1 MVGRS
6 VGAVRAVSAV
16 GPRLLVRGEGFGG
29 GRGFGLGLGLRLRRQ
44 RGQLVDC
51 VVVADLVD
59 GVEDAVGVLA
69 HGQHE
74 KGLLQLHAD
83 VLDGLDGPRGEDR
96 GEHGADGA
104 ERGVVREGER
114 VGPEEHQPRRVAREA
129 GRQRRAQHP
138 LARSEHG
145 AQALH
150 LLVEL
155 AHVDAVNG
163 ADAAR
168 DGLAHEREHLDHR
181 VAAVVL
187 DLGHAVEVGDVLA
200 VRVDVAQLGEELRVH
215 AVPER
220 RRLAVEAL
228 HVVVAALGVEV
239 EVEHDGVGLEQLEHA
254 GLLVGVLEPHLGLAG
269 HVADGVVGV
278 PPEDTAL
285 LETPVASVEAEASQ
299 DADSG
304 RGSPKSGWRDGQHG
318 VGGTRDHDLIVVGKT
333 QRNASCHTKLGKEET
348 LDGAALKDVDHV
360 ADAPVG
366 APVVRPIERREV
378 QVAARAAAVVAQE
391 AVGAEPHGIV
401 GLEHRA
407 TFAFSARDPKLRL
420 REVVRVRLERH
431 LGRAGGGRRRRKRLH
446 LLEARLRPR
455 SDGADGGAGGA

>member
-6 VGAVRAVSAV
+6 VGAVRAVRAV

-29 GRGFGLGLGLRLRRQ
+29 GRGFGLGFGLRLRRQ

-69 HGQHE
+69 HGQHKE
-74 KGLLQLHAD
+74 GLLQLHAD

-155 AHVDAVNG
+155 AHVDAVDG

-269 HVADGVVGV
+269 HVADGVVSV
-278 PPEDTAL
+278 PPEDAAL
-285 LETPVASVEAEASQ
+285 LVAPVASVEAEARE
-299 DADSG
+299 DADG
-304 RGSPKSGWRDGQHG
+304 RRGAAERGRRDAHHR
-318 VGGTRDHDLIVVGKT
+318 VADARSHDFVVVGEAHGDGG
-333 QRNASCHTKLGKEET
+333 RHAELGKHEP
-348 LDGAALKDVDHV
+348 LDGAALKEVDHV
-360 ADAPVG
+360 ADAPVRTLVVG
-366 APVVRPIERREV
+366 PVERREV
-378 QVAARAAAVVAQE
+378 QVTARAAPVVALQ
-391 AVGAEPHGIV
+391 AILAKPHGVV
-401 GLEHRA
+401 GYEHGA
-407 TFAFSARDPKLRL
+407 TFTFSPRDPKLRL
-420 REVVRVRLERH
+420 GKVSRVRFVRCV
-431 LGRAGGGRRRRKRLH
+431 ACAGRRGRGRRER
-446 LLEARLRPR
+446 ARVP
-455 SDGADGGAGGA
+455 

>member
-6 VGAVRAVSAV
+6 VGAVRAVRAV

-29 GRGFGLGLGLRLRRQ
+29 GRGFGLGFGLRLRRQ

-69 HGQHE
+69 HGQHKE
-74 KGLLQLHAD
+74 GLLQLHAD

-155 AHVDAVNG
+155 AHVDAVDG

-200 VRVDVAQLGEELRVH
+200 VRVDVAQLGEELGVH
-215 AVPER
+215 AVLEAAVR
-220 RRLAVEAL
+220 VVEAL
-228 HVVVAALGVEV
+228 DVVVASLSVEV
-239 EVEHDGVGLEQLEHA
+239 EVEDDGVGFEELEHA
-254 GLLVGVLEPHLGLAG
+254 GSLAG
-269 HVADGVVGV
+269 ILQPHHRFTSHVANGVVGV

-285 LETPVASVEAEASQ
+285 LETPVASVEAEAREN
-299 DADSG
+299 ANSG

-318 VGGTRDHDLIVVGKT
+318 VGSTRDHDLIVVGKT
-333 QRNASCHTKLGKEET
+333 QRNASRHTKLGKEET
-348 LDGAALKDVDHV
+348 LAFEDVDHV
-360 ADAPVG
+360 ADAAVG
-366 APVVRPIERREV
+366 ASVVRPVERREV